1 MEVNTPKF
9 VKEPAHA
16 VAENMHML
24 TFWKELAILE
34 REYMHMP
41 TFLKDHAHIVAERKY
56 AHASISERPCSCR
69 CREKICTC

>member
-34 REYMHMP
+34 REYMHCQR
-41 TFLKDHAHIVAERKY
+41 F
-56 AHASISERPCSCR
+56 
-69 CREKICTC
+69 